1 MSLPEGAR
9 LTVPPELPP
18 PYEAKTLWFP
28 YYPSILLIFN
38 FYLKEFSVKYMRTDL
53 TCAFLPKLN
62 RAGTEKRCRSTWDL
76 SPEHRFPTSHCA
88 PGPPIASVLYK
99 GTESIKIQYPSPNCT
114 NFQSPSHP
122 CLKMFPF
129 VSAWYGLVAKVLTN
143 EKWDTTSV
151 AS

>member
-38 FYLKEFSVKYMRTDL
+38 FYLKEFTVKYTRTDL

-99 GTESIKIQYPSPNCT
+99 GTESIKIQTPPPPPPMVLISRAPPT
-114 NFQSPSHP
+114 PV
-122 CLKMFPF
+122 LKCFHL
-129 VSAWYGLVAKVLTN
+129 SVLDTALWRKYSRMKN
-143 EKWDTTSV
+143 EIQLQ
-151 AS
+151 